1 MILTKEV
8 LPLKAFGYADE
19 ISKCT
24 DLDRLYVLHRDGELT
39 EDLEAN
45 LTYCLRKCS
54 KVSFSPGQY

>member
-1 MILTKEV
+1 MILTKEI

-39 EDLEAN
+39 EDSEAN
-45 LTYCLRKCS
+45 LT
-54 KVSFSPGQY
+54 